1 NTSLRRKQTLI
12 IMLTSAVSLVLA
24 CAAFIAHD
32 VFKFRQEMAE
42 SVSSLA
48 EVVGLNTASAIDFN
62 DPADAAR
69 TLAALRGEPNIVLA
83 RVRTKDGREFATY
96 AHEGTRPPEIPHS
109 LVAMHHL
116 TAKHLYLSRPILQK
130 GELVGTIELVVN
142 LDELH
147 HRLWRYGGI

>member
-12 IMLTSAVSLVLA
+12 IMLTSAVSLLLA

-32 VFKFRQEMAE
+32 VFMFRREMVA

-62 DPADAAR
+62 DPTDAAR

-83 RVRTKDGREFATY
+83 RVRTTDGREFATY
-96 AHEGTRPPEIPHS
+96 AHEGTPPPEIPHS
-109 LVAMHHL
+109 LVARQEF
-116 TAKHLYLSRPILQK
+116 TAKH
-130 GELVGTIELVVN
+130 
-142 LDELH
+142 
-147 HRLWRYGGI
+147 